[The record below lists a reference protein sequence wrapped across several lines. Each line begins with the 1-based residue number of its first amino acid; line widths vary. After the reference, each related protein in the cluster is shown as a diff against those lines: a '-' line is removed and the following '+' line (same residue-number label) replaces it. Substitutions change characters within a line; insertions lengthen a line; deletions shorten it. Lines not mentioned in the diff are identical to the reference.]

1 MPQARQTLPATAA
14 RKRPFTTHYFTARSK
29 PGEWARIGH
38 AATLHGALRAV
49 VRHLLEGKVV
59 SATVRGESG
68 EVLTC
73 ASRDRTLI
81 RIVGML

>member
-1 MPQARQTLPATAA
+1 MPQRHTKLAALP

-29 PGEWARIGH
+29 PNEWARMGH
-38 AATLHGALRAV
+38 AATLHGALRAA

-68 EVLTC
+68 EVLTY
-73 ASRDRTLI
+73 AYRDRTLI
-81 RIVGML
+81 RVVGML